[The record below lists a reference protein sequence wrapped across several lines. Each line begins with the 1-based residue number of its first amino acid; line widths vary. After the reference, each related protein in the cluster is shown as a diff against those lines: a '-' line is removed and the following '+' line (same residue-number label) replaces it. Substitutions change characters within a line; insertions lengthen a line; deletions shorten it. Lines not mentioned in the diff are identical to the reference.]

1 MRSTD
6 GKLVS
11 WPRWLQRARWL
22 APFLALL
29 IICFGFG
36 VADPRFATFQNFQAI
51 ASSSAVPMIL
61 AVGMTFIILQ
71 GSIDLSI
78 EGVMGAAS
86 IVFALLVLNTRTGM
100 DLGIIGFFVAVV
112 LGAAIGA
119 TSGAIVTKLRVPS
132 FMVTLGAWSFAS
144 GLAILLSAGDPPLV
158 RDQVLRTF
166 GLGHGPFGLPN
177 LALLAVA
184 VVAVGLVLQSYTRF
198 GRYSYMIGGGEDIVR
213 LSGIKVNRYKIFA
226 FAFSGALAGLA
237 GAAETA
243 RIGVGSA
250 EIGPGQMF
258 ATITAVVIGG
268 TALAG
273 GRGGVIQSAI
283 GVLILTVLANG
294 MIYVGVTPY
303 LQQAVQGGIVLV
315 AVVATTWHLRHRMR
329 VVK

>member
-1 MRSTD
+1 
-6 GKLVS
+6 
-11 WPRWLQRARWL
+11 
-22 APFLALL
+22 
-29 IICFGFG
+29 
-36 VADPRFATFQNFQAI
+36 
-51 ASSSAVPMIL
+51 MIL

-71 GSIDLSI
+71 GSIDLSV

-86 IVFALLVLNTRTGM
+86 LVFALLVLNTRTGM
-100 DLGIIGFFVAVV
+100 DLGLMGCAVAVM

-119 TSGAIVTKLRVPS
+119 TSGAVVTKLRVPS

-144 GLAILLSAGDPPLV
+144 GVAILLSAGDPPLV
-158 RDQVLRTF
+158 RDEALRAF
-166 GLGHGPFGLPN
+166 GLGQGPFGLPN

-184 VVAVGLVLQSYTRF
+184 IVALGLVLQSYTRF

-213 LSGIKVNRYKIFA
+213 LSGIKVDRYKILA
-226 FAFSGALAGLA
+226 FALSGALAAVA
-237 GAAETA
+237 GVAETA

-315 AVVATTWHLRHRMR
+315 AVVATTWHLRNRMR